1 LVFDTLRVVAATATR
16 LLLLG
21 AVRIFEPVNA
31 YQIRRELISWQ
42 VDRWAHLNPGSIYGG
57 LTTLARQGHLVRHE
71 LVDGGREVSVYEL
84 TDSGRAELE
93 RLVVTALETVELYD
107 RSDFMAAFSML
118 PTVLPGARAKQC
130 LVRRRASLEQIVSEF
145 AAVKLRSDAVPPH
158 VLRGA
163 LLWYDVTVAEL
174 DWLREVI
181 EELASGK
188 LAIASGSEFGWRPP
202 DDDPGWQMSADRDRY
217 RAMLDR

>member
-1 LVFDTLRVVAATATR
+1 MAATATR

-21 AVRIFEPVNA
+21 AVRIFEPVNG
-31 YQIRRELISWQ
+31 YQIRRELTSWQ
-42 VDRWAHLNPGSIYGG
+42 VDRWAHMNPGSIYGG
-57 LTTLARQGHLVRHE
+57 LTTLTRQGHLVRHE

-93 RLVVTALETVELYD
+93 RLVVQALETVEVYD

-118 PTVLPGARAKQC
+118 PSVLPGERARQS
-130 LVRRRASLEQIVSEF
+130 LVRRRVALEEAVTEF
-145 AAVKLRSDAVPPH
+145 AEVKMRSDSVPPH

-174 DWLREVI
+174 DWLRDVI

-188 LAIASGSEFGWRPP
+188 LAIASGSEFGWAPP
-202 DDDPGWQMSADRDRY
+202 PDDPGWQMNADRERY
-217 RAMLDR
+217 LALLGRG

>member
-1 LVFDTLRVVAATATR
+1 VAATATR

-21 AVRIFEPVNA
+21 AVAIFEPVNG
-31 YQIRRELISWQ
+31 YQIRRELVSWQ

-57 LTTLARQGHLVRHE
+57 LTTLTRQGHLVRHE

-84 TDSGRAELE
+84 TDSGRAELQ

-118 PTVLPGARAKQC
+118 PSVLPSDRARQS
-130 LVRRRASLEQIVSEF
+130 LVRRRAALERTVAEF
-145 AAVKLRSDAVPPH
+145 AEVKMRTETVPPH
-158 VLRGA
+158 VRRGA

-181 EELASGK
+181 EELATGRF
-188 LAIASGSEFGWRPP
+188 AIASGSEFGWTPP
-202 DDDPGWQMSADRDRY
+202 DGDPGWQMAADRERY
-217 RAMLDR
+217 LTLLGRG

>member
-1 LVFDTLRVVAATATR
+1 MAATATR

-21 AVRIFEPVNA
+21 AVGIFEPVNG

-42 VDRWAHLNPGSIYGG
+42 VDRWAHMNPGSIYGG
-57 LTTLARQGHLVRHE
+57 LATLARQGHLVRHE

-84 TDSGRAELE
+84 TDSGRAELS
-93 RLVVTALETVELYD
+93 RLVVAALETVEMYD

-118 PTVLPGARAKQC
+118 PSVLPGDQARQS
-130 LVRRRASLEQIVSEF
+130 LVRRRAALEQTVAEF
-145 AAVKLRSDAVPPH
+145 AEVKMRSESVPPH

-163 LLWYDVTVAEL
+163 LLWYDVTLAEVG
-174 DWLREVI
+174 WLREVI

-188 LAIASGSEFGWRPP
+188 LAIASGPEFGWAPP
-202 DDDPGWQMSADRDRY
+202 AGDPGWQMSADRDRY
-217 RAMLDR
+217 LALLGRD

>member
-1 LVFDTLRVVAATATR
+1 VAATATR

-21 AVRIFEPVNA
+21 AVGIFEPVNG
-31 YQIRRELISWQ
+31 YQIRRELVSWQ

-57 LTTLARQGHLVRHE
+57 LTTLARQGHLVRHQ

-118 PTVLPGARAKQC
+118 PSVLPGDRARQS
-130 LVRRRASLEQIVSEF
+130 LVRRRAALEQTVAEF
-145 AAVKLRSDAVPPH
+145 AEVKMRSDAVPPH

-181 EELASGK
+181 EELASGRF
-188 LAIASGSEFGWRPP
+188 AIASGSEFGWSPP
-202 DDDPGWQMSADRDRY
+202 ADHPGWQMATDRERY
-217 RAMLDR
+217 LALLGRA

>member
-1 LVFDTLRVVAATATR
+1 MAATATR

-21 AVRIFEPVNA
+21 AVGIFEPVNG
-31 YQIRRELISWQ
+31 YQIRRELVSWQ

-57 LTTLARQGHLVRHE
+57 LTTLARQGHLVRHQ

-118 PTVLPGARAKQC
+118 PSVLPGDRARQS
-130 LVRRRASLEQIVSEF
+130 LVRRRAALEQTVAEF
-145 AAVKLRSDAVPPH
+145 AEVKMRSDAVPPH

-181 EELASGK
+181 EELASGRF
-188 LAIASGSEFGWRPP
+188 AIASGSEFGWSPP
-202 DDDPGWQMSADRDRY
+202 ADHPGWQMATDRERY
-217 RAMLDR
+217 LALLGRA

>member
-1 LVFDTLRVVAATATR
+1 MAATATR

-21 AVRIFEPVNA
+21 AVGIFEPVNG
-31 YQIRRELISWQ
+31 YQIRRELVSWQ

-84 TDSGRAELE
+84 TDSGRSELE

-118 PTVLPGARAKQC
+118 PSVLPGDRARTS
-130 LVRRRASLEQIVSEF
+130 LVRRRAALEQTVAEF
-145 AAVKLRSDAVPPH
+145 AEVKMRSDAVPPH

-181 EELASGK
+181 EELASGRF
-188 LAIASGSEFGWRPP
+188 AIASGSEFGWQPP
-202 DDDPGWQMSADRDRY
+202 PGDPGWQMASDRERY
-217 RAMLDR
+217 LALLGRG

>member
-1 LVFDTLRVVAATATR
+1 VAATATR

-21 AVRIFEPVNA
+21 AVGIFEPVNG
-31 YQIRRELISWQ
+31 YQIRRELVSWQ

-57 LTTLARQGHLVRHE
+57 LTTLARQGHLVRHQ

-118 PTVLPGARAKQC
+118 PSVLPGDRARQS
-130 LVRRRASLEQIVSEF
+130 LVRRRAALEQTVAEF
-145 AAVKLRSDAVPPH
+145 AEVKMRSDAVPPH

-181 EELASGK
+181 EELASGRF
-188 LAIASGSEFGWRPP
+188 AIASGSEFGWSPP
-202 DDDPGWQMSADRDRY
+202 ADDPGWQMATDRERY
-217 RAMLDR
+217 LALLGRA

>member
-1 LVFDTLRVVAATATR
+1 VAATATR

-21 AVRIFEPVNA
+21 AVAIFEPVNG

-42 VDRWAHLNPGSIYGG
+42 VDRWAHMNPGSIYGG
-57 LTTLARQGHLVRHE
+57 LNTLTRQGHLVRHE

-84 TDSGRAELE
+84 ADSGRAELE
-93 RLVVTALETVELYD
+93 RLVLASLETVELYD

-118 PTVLPGARAKQC
+118 PSVLPGERAAQS
-130 LVRRRASLEQIVSEF
+130 LTRRRAALEETVAEF
-145 AAVKLRSDAVPPH
+145 AEVKMRSDAVPPH

-181 EELASGK
+181 EELRSGK
-188 LAIASGSEFGWRPP
+188 LAIASGSDFGWAPP
-202 DDDPGWQMSADRDRY
+202 VNDPGWQMTADRERY
-217 RAMLDR
+217 RVLLGRG

>member
-1 LVFDTLRVVAATATR
+1 MAATATR

-21 AVRIFEPVNA
+21 AVGIFEPVNA

-57 LTTLARQGHLVRHE
+57 LTTLTRQGHLVRHE

-84 TDSGRAELE
+84 TDSGRAELA
-93 RLVVTALETVELYD
+93 RLVVEALETVELYD

-118 PTVLPGARAKQC
+118 PTVLPGERARQS
-130 LVRRRASLEQIVSEF
+130 LVRRRAALEQTVAEF
-145 AAVKLRSDAVPPH
+145 AEVKMRSETVPPH

-181 EELASGK
+181 DELASGRF
-188 LAIASGSEFGWRPP
+188 AIASDSEHGWAPP
-202 DDDPGWQMSADRDRY
+202 VGDPGWQMAADRERY
-217 RAMLDR
+217 LALLGRG